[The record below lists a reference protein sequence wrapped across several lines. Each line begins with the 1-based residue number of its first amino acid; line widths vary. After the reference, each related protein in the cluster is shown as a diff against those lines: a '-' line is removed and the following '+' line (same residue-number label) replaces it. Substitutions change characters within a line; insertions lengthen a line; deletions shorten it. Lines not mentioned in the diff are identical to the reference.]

1 GAASGLGNVI
11 AEYFASQGHQVILSA
26 STLEKAENAK
36 AQSQYA
42 QNIFPLKLDISVE
55 ADFHAA
61 VQWIEEKFSKL
72 DVLINNATV
81 TKATPVL
88 EITAADFDWVT
99 QVN

>member
-1 GAASGLGNVI
+1 M
-11 AEYFASQGHQVILSA
+11 
-26 STLEKAENAK
+26 
-36 AQSQYA
+36 
-42 QNIFPLKLDISVE
+42 FPLKLDISVE

-99 QVN
+99 QVNQRGTFLACQIIGQYLAKKAMDASLIWRR